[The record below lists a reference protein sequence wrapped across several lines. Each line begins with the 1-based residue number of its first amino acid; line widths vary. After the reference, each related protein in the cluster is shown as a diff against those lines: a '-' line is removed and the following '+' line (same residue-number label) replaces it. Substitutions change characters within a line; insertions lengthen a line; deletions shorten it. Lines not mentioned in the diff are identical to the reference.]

1 MCLCEHLAECVVVHV
16 QVRCRGH
23 VGDGT
28 LGVVELV
35 EGQDVGL
42 ITCEGG
48 VDVVG
53 VVTPVGGVPQVFPG
67 DHDELEVELEMRDGE
82 VGRDSEKEVEV
93 KGVKEG
99 NQVRM

>member
-1 MCLCEHLAECVVVHV
+1 MCLSEHLAERVVVHV

-35 EGQDVGL
+35 EGQAVGL
-42 ITCEGG
+42 ITCEGE

-53 VVTPVGGVPQVFPG
+53 VVTPIGEVAQAFHG
-67 DHDELEVELEMRDGE
+67 DLIDLEVELEMRDGE

-93 KGVKEG
+93 KGVKDG